1 MLNEIYMR
9 SRSAIML
16 DKSKSAMISA
26 VEVIN
31 KPKFPYREEIF
42 LILCSNA
49 WELLIKAKWLKE
61 HNISTL
67 YVKIPKKKKD
77 NSKSKRF
84 EFKMSRSGN
93 PITHEILYLINKM
106 NEKSVV
112 VDQNIIQNIELILEA
127 RDCVIHFYTD
137 DFMLNKRIREVGLAS
152 LENYIYLV
160 KEWFNIEIREF
171 GFSLLPVSVVDT
183 SKSIKSQPST
193 QEKAFLS
200 FLDKCIKEQNPASD
214 RLVALE
220 VNIALKRSFKDDS
233 IVKVAID
240 PKSQTKMAV
249 SEEDMSKLYPWEHA
263 DLVAELKKRYLD
275 FRMDNTFNL
284 LKKDLHK
291 NKGLSYERKLSPKNP
306 KSQKKYFYSS
316 NCLQYFDKHYK
327 KR

>member
-1 MLNEIYMR
+1 MLNKTDMK
-9 SRSAIML
+9 SRSAIMFE
-16 DKSKSAMISA
+16 KSKSAMISA

-84 EFKMSRSGN
+84 ELKMSRSGN

-112 VDQNIIQNIELILEA
+112 IDRNIIKNIELILEA
-127 RDCVIHFYTD
+127 RDCVIHFYTN

-160 KEWFNIEIREF
+160 KEWFNIEIGEF

-183 SKSIKSQPST
+183 SKSIKSQPSA
-193 QEKAFLS
+193 QEKSFLS
-200 FLDKCIKEQNPASD
+200 FLDKCIKEQNPISD

-220 VNIALKRSFKDDS
+220 VNIALKRSFNDDS
-233 IVKVAID
+233 LTRVAID
-240 PKSQTKMAV
+240 PKSTTKMAI
-249 SEEDMSKLYPWEHA
+249 SEDNMRNLFPWDYKL
-263 DLVAELKKRYLD
+263 LVEKLKSRYSN
-275 FRMDNTFNL
+275 FVMDKNFHNI
-284 LKKDLHK
+284 KKQMYSE
-291 NKGLSYERKLSPKNP
+291 GSFSYERKLDLNNSKSPK
-306 KSQKKYFYSS
+306 QRFYSP
-316 NCLQYFDKHYK
+316 NCLQYFDKYYTK
-327 KR
+327 K